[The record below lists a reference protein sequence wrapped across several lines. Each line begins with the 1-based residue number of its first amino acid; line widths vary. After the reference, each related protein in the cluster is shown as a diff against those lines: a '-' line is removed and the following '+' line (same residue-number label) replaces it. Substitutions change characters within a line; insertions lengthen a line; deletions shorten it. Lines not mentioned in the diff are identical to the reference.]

1 MNRLILFMAL
11 GFATGCVSFAKGS
24 NSNLMEGDIVFH
36 KSTSNQS
43 TAIELATRSPYTH
56 VGVITM
62 MLILAIG
69 TSAVDGHWL
78 IAVAATGFWLSDISV
93 ANGRFKNAGFLNRL
107 WGIPLYFV
115 AQLVFAATTIG
126 P

>member
-1 MNRLILFMAL
+1 MA
-11 GFATGCVSFAKGS
+11 
-24 NSNLMEGDIVFH
+24 I
-36 KSTSNQS
+36 
-43 TAIELATRSPYTH
+43 
-56 VGVITM
+56 ITV

-69 TSAVDGHWL
+69 TSAKDGHWL
-78 IAVAATGFWLSDISV
+78 ITIAAMGFWLSDISV

-115 AQLVFAATTIG
+115 AQLLFAATTVG